1 MKFSVAMCTYDGARF
16 IQDQL
21 DSIEKQTRIPDELV
35 ICDDKSSDDTRD
47 IIKSFAIKAPFP
59 VRLEA
64 NETNIGSTK
73 SFEKAIKLC
82 QGEIIALSDQDDVW
96 HPDKLM
102 SLESSLLSSPNAGL
116 VFSDAEV
123 VDEDLRPLGIRLWSF
138 FFSSKERQLFK
149 SGQALDLLLE
159 KPVVT
164 GATMAFRAEYKN
176 LILPIPTGTQLIHD
190 AWIALMIATV
200 ADLAFIGEPLVMY
213 RQHPMQQT
221 GLFAKADS
229 IDRKDSASRQEC
241 FENLARSYLRETD
254 LFGRVLKQLQSRS
267 DVDRKKQIKTVEA
280 KLACLNRM
288 VAHYKARAAANAGAK
303 RLSRTALILK
313 ELLTFRYHLCS
324 KGTLSAVRDLLA

>member
-1 MKFSVAMCTYDGARF
+1 MKFSVAMCTYNGARF

-21 DSIEKQTRIPDELV
+21 DSIKKQTRVPDELV

-47 IIKSFAIKAPFP
+47 IIESFATKAPFP

-64 NETNIGSTK
+64 NKTNVGSTK

-96 HPDKLM
+96 YPHKLM
-102 SLESSLLSSPNAGL
+102 SLESTLLSSPNAGL

-123 VDEDLRPLGIRLWSF
+123 VDEDLRPLGTRLWPF
-138 FFSSKERQLFK
+138 FFSSKDRQLFE

-164 GATMAFRAEYKN
+164 GATMAFRAEHRN

-200 ADLAFIGEPLVMY
+200 ADLVFISDPLIMY

-221 GLFAKADS
+221 GLFGKPNS
-229 IDRKDSASRQEC
+229 IDSEDSRSRQEL
-241 FENLARSYLRETD
+241 FEELASYYLREKD
-254 LFGRVLKQLQSRS
+254 LYGRLLRQLKSRG
-267 DVDRKKQIKTVEA
+267 DLRKKQIKTVEE
-280 KLACLNRM
+280 KLSSLNRLI
-288 VAHYKARAAANAGAK
+288 AHNKTRATANAAAKG
-303 RLSRTALILK
+303 LSRTALVLK

-324 KGTLSAVRDLLA
+324 RGILSAVRDLFA